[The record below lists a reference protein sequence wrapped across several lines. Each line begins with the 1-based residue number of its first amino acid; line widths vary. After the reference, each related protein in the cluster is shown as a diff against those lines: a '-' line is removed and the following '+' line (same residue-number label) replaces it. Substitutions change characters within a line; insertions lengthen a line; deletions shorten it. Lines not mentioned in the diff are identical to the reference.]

1 MSDKLLPVKL
11 VAPVVK
17 DGSTLKGA
25 IMKRH
30 SSREFSPQPLTL
42 KDMSELLWAA
52 YGVNRKATLG
62 RTVPS
67 ACAVYPLDLYVF
79 TAEGVYLYES
89 EEHKLN
95 PVVKGDLRALAG
107 DQEFVA
113 TAPLS
118 IAIFADRSRMRS
130 DDPAFDASLK
140 AHADRIAALDA
151 GAVTENAYLR
161 QAPISTSWSACGS
174 MTPSC
179 ARLSDWMT
187 TASSRLLS
195 LWDILLRNSKI
206 YSSPAAVHK
215 FKRAFQCHFVGDVDG
230 VALRACGAGETVAG
244 SRIGVSER
252 HFASRR
258 CEEPDKCGG
267 CR

>member
-67 ACAVYPLDLYVF
+67 GCAVYPLDLYVF

-130 DDPAFDASLK
+130 DDLAFDASLK
-140 AHADRIAALDA
+140 AHADRLAALDA
-151 GAVTENAYLR
+151 GAVTENAYLY
-161 QAPISTSWSACGS
+161 AASANINIVER
-174 MTPSC
+174 MWVDDTK
-179 ARLSDWMT
+179 
-187 TASSRLLS
+187 
-195 LWDILLRNSKI
+195 LRDALGLDDNS
-206 YSSPAAVHK
+206 
-215 FKRAFQCHFVGDVDG
+215 FFQ
-230 VALRACGAGETVAG
+230 VALTLGYPPE
-244 SRIGVSER
+244 
-252 HFASRR
+252 
-258 CEEPDKCGG
+258 KQ
-267 CR
+267 

>member
-151 GAVTENAYLR
+151 GAVTENAYLY
-161 QAPISTSWSACGS
+161 AASANINIVER
-174 MTPSC
+174 MWVNDTK
-179 ARLSDWMT
+179 
-187 TASSRLLS
+187 
-195 LWDILLRNSKI
+195 LREALGLDDNS
-206 YSSPAAVHK
+206 
-215 FKRAFQCHFVGDVDG
+215 FFQ
-230 VALRACGAGETVAG
+230 VALTLGYPPE
-244 SRIGVSER
+244 
-252 HFASRR
+252 
-258 CEEPDKCGG
+258 KQ
-267 CR
+267 